1 MAGAAG
7 TTPVVEFWR
16 GNFDGLALWSRA
28 GAAVAS
34 PQPAAVDP
42 QRAADARL
50 AAISEAL
57 EIRAR
62 EHPLCVW
69 LDEGP
74 AAAAFAT
81 WAAGAAPSGRVL
93 VVVPAR
99 EPPARPFAEV
109 IALGPLAAADVE
121 ALIAGAG
128 DRGVPEGERA
138 ALAVS
143 IVKVAQGNAA
153 VVGVLARR
161 LIANLRAGRGDR
173 APIEAGADLDGL
185 LEDGYRA
192 LPPDAQALVLALALA
207 DEAGGATSSRAGR
220 GRGGRAP
227 PPGRRGGWSRRPT
240 AAFGCPAARTGGRRS
255 PRPNRPCG
263 RASRRGSWR
272 CWASMIRAARTR
284 WRRRD
289 GARTPPP
296 SCGGSRRRRRRQT
309 AHRRA
314 RRCCTN
320 ARTRWCRARS
330 RSRNGWRW

>member
-1 MAGAAG
+1 MA
-7 TTPVVEFWR
+7 TSTP
-16 GNFDGLALWSRA
+16 SRCGRA
-28 GAAVAS
+28 RARRWHRRSA
-34 PQPAAVDP
+34 AAVDP

-128 DRGVPEGERA
+128 DGGVPEGERA

-161 LIANLRAGRGDR
+161 LIANLRAGRGAG

-192 LPPDAQALVLALALA
+192 LPADAQALVLALALA
-207 DEAGGATSSRAGR
+207 DEAGGASELGEL
-220 GRGGRAP
+220 GEG
-227 PPGRRGGWSRRPT
+227 
-240 AAFGCPAARTGGRRS
+240 AAAASAAAR
-255 PRPNRPCG
+255 
-263 RASRRGSWR
+263 
-272 CWASMIRAARTR
+272 AAG
-284 WRRRD
+284 WLE
-289 GARTPPP
+289 
-296 SCGGSRRRRRRQT
+296 SVSRRRRSVAQ
-309 AHRRA
+309 RRA
-314 RRCCTN
+314 PAGGARRGRPAPAD
-320 ARTRWCRARS
+320 ARRDAGPGDAGRR
-330 RSRNGWRW
+330 

>member
-1 MAGAAG
+1 M
-7 TTPVVEFWR
+7 
-16 GNFDGLALWSRA
+16 
-28 GAAVAS
+28 
-34 PQPAAVDP
+34 
-42 QRAADARL
+42 L

-99 EPPARPFAEV
+99 EPPARPFAEA
-109 IALGPLAAADVE
+109 IALAPLAAADVE

-128 DRGVPEGERA
+128 DVVVPEGERA

-161 LIANLRAGRGDR
+161 LIANLRAGRGAG

-192 LPPDAQALVLALALA
+192 LPRDAQALVLALALA
-207 DEAGGATSSRAGR
+207 DDAGGASELGELGEGAR
-220 GRGGRAP
+220 GRE
-227 PPGRRGGWSRRPT
+227 RRG
-240 AAFGCPAARTGGRRS
+240 TGG
-255 PRPNRPCG
+255 G
-263 RASRRGSWR
+263 VA
-272 CWASMIRAARTR
+272 
-284 WRRRD
+284 
-289 GARTPPP
+289 GAV
-296 SCGGSRRRRRRQT
+296 GRRRRSLAQ
-309 AHRRA
+309 RRA
-314 RRCCTN
+314 PAGGARRGRTAPAD
-320 ARTRWCRARS
+320 ARRDAGPGGAGRR
-330 RSRNGWRW
+330 